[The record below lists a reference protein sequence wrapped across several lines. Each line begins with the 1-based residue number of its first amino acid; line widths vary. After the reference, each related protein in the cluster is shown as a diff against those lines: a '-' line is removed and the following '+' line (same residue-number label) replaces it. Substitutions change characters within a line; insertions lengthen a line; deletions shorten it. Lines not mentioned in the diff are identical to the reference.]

1 MKTSDIPIAIKLLL
15 LLVISTFIVDQLSSM
30 FDSHW
35 AMAELTFDD
44 PIYLGL
50 TFLWFAVISF
60 VCWHIIERKKH
71 IPSTIKI
78 IFIIVLIFFIFG
90 VFEADFD
97 LSIFVS
103 FQFLELLL
111 WLTAYLL
118 SNNKLTSEWFI
129 ENDETEL
136 L

>member
-1 MKTSDIPIAIKLLL
+1 MKISEIPIAIKLLL

-50 TFLWFAVISF
+50 TVLWFAVICF
-60 VCWHIIERKKH
+60 VSWHIIERKKH

-90 VFEADFD
+90 VFEANFD
-97 LSIFVS
+97 LSIFIS

-118 SNNKLTSEWFI
+118 SNHKLTSEWFI
-129 ENDETEL
+129 ENDETEIL
-136 L
+136 

>member
-1 MKTSDIPIAIKLLL
+1 MKISEIPIAIKLLL

-50 TFLWFAVISF
+50 TALWFAVICF
-60 VCWHIIERKKH
+60 VSCHIIERKKH

-90 VFEADFD
+90 VFEANFD
-97 LSIFVS
+97 LSIFIS

-118 SNNKLTSEWFI
+118 SNHKLTSEWFI
-129 ENDETEL
+129 ENDETEIL
-136 L
+136 